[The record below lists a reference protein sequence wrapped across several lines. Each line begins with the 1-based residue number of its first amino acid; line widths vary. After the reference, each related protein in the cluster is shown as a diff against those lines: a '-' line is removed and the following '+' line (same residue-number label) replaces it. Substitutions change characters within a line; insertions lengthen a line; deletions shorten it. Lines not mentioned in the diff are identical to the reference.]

1 MRTSGVRECNGC
13 WRSSDAKLGVDGVM
27 CDDGLVSKVQ
37 SGLSGSAMGVAGP
50 VWAARTAAS
59 P

>member
-13 WRSSDAKLGVDGVM
+13 WRSADAKLGVDGVM
-27 CDDGLVSKVQ
+27 YGDDLASNVQ
-37 SGLSGSAMGVAGP
+37 SGQGSSAVGVVGS
-50 VWAARTAAS
+50 VEVTRTAAS

>member
-1 MRTSGVRECNGC
+1 MRECNGC

-27 CDDGLVSKVQ
+27 YGDDLASNVQ
-37 SGLSGSAMGVAGP
+37 SGQGSSAVGVVGS
-50 VWAARTAAS
+50 VEVTRTAAS